1 MFVDEPSEHTN
12 LKISLHAWNIVRI
25 NNKWVPIDSSMGFFN
40 GKFPVSHVF
49 ESYFEN
55 RVLYT
60 TSDRNARIKNN
71 NTIELVEYEK

>member
-1 MFVDEPSEHTN
+1 
-12 LKISLHAWNIVRI
+12 
-25 NNKWVPIDSSMGFFN
+25 MGFFY
-40 GKFPVSHVF
+40 GRLPVSHVF